1 MKKFNAIL
9 LIAVS
14 ALVFASCQKGTK
26 DFPDEN
32 VLRSES
38 TLEDQADVLAD
49 RSGNNSGNV
58 YTMTN
63 SADGNKIKVFKRG
76 HDGSLTYQATYSS
89 GGNGTGSGLGNQG
102 GLVLSEDEK
111 TLITV
116 NAGSNNISSFKV
128 AGNGQLVLKSTI
140 SSGGMMPVSVT
151 IHDDLVYVLNAGG
164 TGNISG
170 FKLGPNDKL
179 YKLHN
184 STRPLTS
191 SSAGAA
197 QVSFVRNGNILAI
210 TEKATDKIVTYRVG
224 ASGRP
229 FGMKSITSASPTPF
243 GFAADHFG
251 NIYVSEAVGGAAGA
265 STVSS
270 YHISFNGDIT
280 LTEGPVGAGQSAA
293 CWVVLTGND
302 QYAYVTN
309 AASNNISSF
318 SIQPH
323 SGNLDVLEADAAGA
337 DGGPIDAA
345 LTKNSKYLYVLNSG
359 GHSISAYEVSN
370 NGGLTSIGTVGS
382 LPMGTN
388 GLAAR

>member
-1 MKKFNAIL
+1 
-9 LIAVS
+9 
-14 ALVFASCQKGTK
+14 
-26 DFPDEN
+26 
-32 VLRSES
+32 
-38 TLEDQADVLAD
+38 
-49 RSGNNSGNV
+49 
-58 YTMTN
+58 
-63 SADGNKIKVFKRG
+63 
-76 HDGSLTYQATYSS
+76 
-89 GGNGTGSGLGNQG
+89 
-102 GLVLSEDEK
+102 
-111 TLITV
+111 
-116 NAGSNNISSFKV
+116 
-128 AGNGQLVLKSTI
+128 
-140 SSGGMMPVSVT
+140 
-151 IHDDLVYVLNAGG
+151 
-164 TGNISG
+164 
-170 FKLGPNDKL
+170 
-179 YKLHN
+179 
-184 STRPLTS
+184 
-191 SSAGAA
+191 
-197 QVSFVRNGNILAI
+197 
-210 TEKATDKIVTYRVG
+210 
-224 ASGRP
+224 
-229 FGMKSITSASPTPF
+229 F